1 MGQFDKGQFDNAGR
15 IPRRAFLV
23 TTIPAILVRS
33 RIDSLFKVSTLTLL
47 IIVLVSATAR
57 FYVRI
62 RIQKQVSIDDAFLL
76 FGICCL
82 ISALGI
88 IYTISNEMYLVESLL
103 FSVPNLQ
110 LPPDWMQQSFDYQKF
125 VTVSLILTWFSII
138 SVKFSFLFLFRK
150 LIDRVRYMVIY
161 WWVVVIFNLAIAGY
175 GASVY
180 ILGCPWFYSIK
191 ACEFCLE
198 RASSH

>member
-1 MGQFDKGQFDNAGR
+1 MGKFDKGQFDNAGR
-15 IPRRAFLV
+15 IPRPAFLV
-23 TTIPAILVRS
+23 TTIPAIFVRS
-33 RIDSLFKVSTLTLL
+33 RIDWVFKASTLTLL
-47 IIVLVSATAR
+47 IIVLLSATAR

-62 RIQKQVSIDDAFLL
+62 RIQKQMSIDDAFLL

-88 IYTISNEMYLVESLL
+88 IYTISNKMYLVESLL
-103 FSVPNLQ
+103 FKVPNLQ
-110 LPPDWMQQSFDYQKF
+110 LPPDWIQQSFDYQKF
-125 VTVSLILTWFSII
+125 VAISLILTWLSIV

-161 WWVVVIFNLAIAGY
+161 WWVVVIFNLAVAGY

-180 ILGCPWFYSIK
+180 ILACPWFYSIK
-191 ACEFCLE
+191 ACKF
-198 RASSH
+198 